1 MNLISTNIV
10 GKLKLDNLGSQLTFG
25 MSSLRK
31 FKSGLLNFRMIFF
44 SSFDIFDTE
53 IGFSSMQDLW
63 LRIYPNLF
71 EFPE

>member
-1 MNLISTNIV
+1 MNLISSKIV

-31 FKSGLLNFRMIFF
+31 FKSGLLNFHMIFF
-44 SSFDIFDTE
+44 SSFDIFDTK
-53 IGFSSMQDLW
+53 IGFFSMLDLEV
-63 LRIYPNLF
+63 RKYPNLF

>member
-31 FKSGLLNFRMIFF
+31 FKSGLLNFRMIF
-44 SSFDIFDTE
+44 SSYDIFDT
-53 IGFSSMQDLW
+53 
-63 LRIYPNLF
+63 
-71 EFPE
+71 

>member
-1 MNLISTNIV
+1 M

-31 FKSGLLNFRMIFF
+31 FKSGLLNFRIVFF

-53 IGFSSMQDLW
+53 IGFSSIQDL
-63 LRIYPNLF
+63 
-71 EFPE
+71 